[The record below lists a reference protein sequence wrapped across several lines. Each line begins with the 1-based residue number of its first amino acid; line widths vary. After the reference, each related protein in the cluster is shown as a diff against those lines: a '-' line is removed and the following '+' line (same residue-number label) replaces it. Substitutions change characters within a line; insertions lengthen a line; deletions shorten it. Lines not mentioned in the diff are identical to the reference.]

1 MTVKT
6 GVTLKQ
12 YTQQINE
19 DIAKKQDKLIAG
31 SYITIDENN
40 VISADYDPVSVYELN
55 FNTSDWDDSGNMVIA
70 AATHQCGTTP
80 ILQYI
85 QVLDNGLY
93 YNVFV
98 DCGMDANGNVTLH
111 SNTAFAGR
119 LLLNS
124 NYANAAN
131 LAAITQNILTGSV

>member
-6 GVTLKQ
+6 GVTVQQ
-12 YTQQINE
+12 YTQQIND
-19 DIAKKQDKLIAG
+19 DIALKQDRLTAG
-31 SYITIDENN
+31 AYITIDENN
-40 VISADYDPVSVYELN
+40 VISADYDPVSVYERN
-55 FNTSDWDDSGNMVIA
+55 FTASDWDANGNMVIA

-85 QVLDNGLY
+85 QLLENGLY

-98 DCGMDANGNVTLH
+98 DCGMDASGNITLH
-111 SNTAFAGR
+111 ANNAFAGR